1 MIAYKICTESVIEM
15 LSKQQKSELNELI
28 YKVDVYTDRDLRVI
42 LSKIID
48 ALPEVS
54 ELSENVQTKEIKRNY
69 IQHTCYNCVH
79 QLTHIFDSSLCDYE
93 KKCFRAKNNEDHYLK
108 LKSGD

>member
-1 MIAYKICTESVIEM
+1 M
-15 LSKQQKSELNELI
+15 LSKQHKLELNELI

-54 ELSENVQTKEIKRNY
+54 ELSENVQTKEIKRDY

-108 LKSGD
+108 LKLDD